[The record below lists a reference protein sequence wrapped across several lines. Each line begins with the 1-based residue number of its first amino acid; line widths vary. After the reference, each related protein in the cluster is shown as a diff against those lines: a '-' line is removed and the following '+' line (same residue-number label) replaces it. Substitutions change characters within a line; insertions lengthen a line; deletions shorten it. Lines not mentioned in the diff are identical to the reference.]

1 MGAARA
7 AARPAPAAVGDGRV
21 ARWLGPAR
29 PGCGRPMSSPRWRPD
44 WTASARRSK
53 PLQPTRRPRRR
64 GTSRHC
70 HAETTHDTCSS
81 RGATWRSGDAADCKS
96 AHPGSIPGVASSQ
109 FFLRL
114 QGPNGGSRSFP
125 RRHSD
130 TLFRQRPLVR
140 SGLQP
145 LAMHQPL
152 VRGASAQRFGSP
164 RIDADHLARL
174 VAAQPNDLLVCQ
186 AGLAHFG
193 HAALSETREAHRLRQ
208 TGMFPDAPS

>member
-1 MGAARA
+1 MRRAA

-21 ARWLGPAR
+21 TRWVGPAR
-29 PGCGRPMSSPRWRPD
+29 PGCGRPMSSPPWRPD
-44 WTASARRSK
+44 RTGSAHRSR

-109 FFLRL
+109 FSLRL

-125 RRHSD
+125 RRAVPTRYSD
-130 TLFRQRPLVR
+130 KDPVSVPVLSRWRCASRCVAAPVR
-140 SGLQP
+140 SG
-145 LAMHQPL
+145 
-152 VRGASAQRFGSP
+152 S
-164 RIDADHLARL
+164 
-174 VAAQPNDLLVCQ
+174 VA
-186 AGLAHFG
+186 F
-193 HAALSETREAHRLRQ
+193 E
-208 TGMFPDAPS
+208 